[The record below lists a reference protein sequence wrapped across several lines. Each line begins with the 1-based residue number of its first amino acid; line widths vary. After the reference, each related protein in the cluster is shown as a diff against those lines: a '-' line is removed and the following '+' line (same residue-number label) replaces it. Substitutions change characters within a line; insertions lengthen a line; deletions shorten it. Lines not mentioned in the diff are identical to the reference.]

1 MAEPDKANHLVKSH
15 FQPFEMRN
23 AHQSAKKYKDA
34 RQGRDGWDGALR
46 LKCSRATL
54 TARENTDTSEQTRAL
69 GQPRDRAAPCDAR
82 AGQAGCAKAWSCG
95 GPAAKDAT
103 KARLETKSKRNHL

>member
-46 LKCSRATL
+46 PKCSRAKL
-54 TARENTDTSEQTRAL
+54 TARENLDDNEKALAL
-69 GQPRDRAAPCDAR
+69 GQPRDRAASCDAR
-82 AGQAGCAKAWSCG
+82 QGEQDARRQWSCG
-95 GPAAKDAT
+95 AGGQGCRKGTP
-103 KARLETKSKRNHL
+103 

>member
-54 TARENTDTSEQTRAL
+54 TARENIDTSVQSRAL
-69 GQPRDRAAPCDAR
+69 GQPRDRAASSRDAQQGGQDAR
-82 AGQAGCAKAWSCG
+82 RQWSCG
-95 GPAAKDAT
+95 AGGQGCRKGTP
-103 KARLETKSKRNHL
+103 